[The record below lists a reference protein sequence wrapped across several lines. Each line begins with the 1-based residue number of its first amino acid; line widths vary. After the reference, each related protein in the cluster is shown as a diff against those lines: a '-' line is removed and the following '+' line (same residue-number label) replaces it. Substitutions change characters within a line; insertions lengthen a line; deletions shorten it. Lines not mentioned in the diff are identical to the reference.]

1 MAINLFEMLDSIKNS
16 QQVQGMGASIKNA
29 TGVSLG
35 ERPYSTC
42 PMGCFIAPEACEE
55 CKSYK
60 ESLKKVLEDV
70 ENLEAYYSNFVV
82 DSDAMPG
89 GERECWYCGA
99 PALGVSKECE
109 YCGSNLGNGKSL
121 IRVQSKSEIPDPIA
135 TAINIIY
142 ERQRMAARYQKEKGS
157 GGLLKGLLGMGGMAA
172 MKMNAFD
179 KPMTVQEVKE
189 TAQSYGVSVGTYLS
203 GLDTGAYLTKAGK
216 TNQEMM
222 NKINQQM
229 EKNAQLRAQQTQQ
242 QMQSLQRQNDSSM
255 DAYKR
260 QMEYI
265 ASKPAPQYLAGG
277 GGPGGGGP
285 CCGTCANYM
294 TSGKCAA
301 GHGRNGY
308 VSANDGG
315 IGCRG
320 YVRK

>member
-1 MAINLFEMLDSIKNS
+1 MAINLFEMLDNIKNS
-16 QQVQGMGASIKNA
+16 QQVQSASASIKNA

-60 ESLKKVLEDV
+60 EALKKVLEDV

-99 PALGVSKECE
+99 PVLGVSKECE
-109 YCGSNLGNGKSL
+109 YCGSDLGNGKSL
-121 IRVQSKSEIPDPIA
+121 IRVQSKNEIPDPIA
-135 TAINIIY
+135 KATDIIY
-142 ERQRMAARYQKEKGS
+142 ERQKMAARYQKEKGS

-189 TAQSYGVSVGTYLS
+189 TAQSYNVSVGTYLS

-216 TNQEMM
+216 TNQDMM
-222 NKINQQM
+222 NQINQQM
-229 EKNAQLRAQQTQQ
+229 EKNAQLRAQQNA
-242 QMQSLQRQNDSSM
+242 QRQAQFEAQRSQGSSSRYTMMDYQQRRAESYNPGYSGGSSRTCYNCTYYSAGAQACAEKGRSTNAGDS
-255 DAYKR
+255 
-260 QMEYI
+260 
-265 ASKPAPQYLAGG
+265 
-277 GGPGGGGP
+277 
-285 CCGTCANYM
+285 CGLW
-294 TSGKCAA
+294 KL
-301 GHGRNGY
+301 
-308 VSANDGG
+308 
-315 IGCRG
+315 
-320 YVRK
+320 K

>member
-1 MAINLFEMLDSIKNS
+1 MAINLFEMLDNIKNS
-16 QQVQGMGASIKNA
+16 QQVQSASASIKNA

-60 ESLKKVLEDV
+60 EALKKVLEDV

-99 PALGVSKECE
+99 PVLGVSKECE
-109 YCGSNLGNGKSL
+109 YCGSDLGNGKSL
-121 IRVQSKSEIPDPIA
+121 IRVQSKNEIPDPIA
-135 TAINIIY
+135 KATDIIY
-142 ERQRMAARYQKEKGS
+142 ERQKMAARYQKEKGS

-189 TAQSYGVSVGTYLS
+189 TAQSYNVSVGTYLS

-216 TNQEMM
+216 TNQDMM
-222 NKINQQM
+222 NQINQQM
-229 EKNAQLRAQQTQQ
+229 EKNAQLRAQQNA
-242 QMQSLQRQNDSSM
+242 QRQAQFEAQRSQGSSSRYTMM
-255 DAYKR
+255 DYQQRRA
-260 QMEYI
+260 E
-265 ASKPAPQYLAGG
+265 SSAPKYV
-277 GGPGGGGP
+277 GGPQDVGF
-285 CCGTCANYM
+285 CCGNCIHYM
-294 TSGKCAA
+294 SHDNKCAYSKYHHPTGA
-301 GHGRNGY
+301 SDYCNNHR
-308 VSANDGG
+308 S
-315 IGCRG
+315 R
-320 YVRK
+320 